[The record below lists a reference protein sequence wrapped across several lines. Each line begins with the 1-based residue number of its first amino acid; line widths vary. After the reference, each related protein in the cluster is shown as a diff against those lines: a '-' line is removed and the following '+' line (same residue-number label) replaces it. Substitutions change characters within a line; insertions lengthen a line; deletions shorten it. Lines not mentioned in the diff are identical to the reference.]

1 MTQHTDPQTSAGAQQ
16 RVACLGYLGFTS
28 SRLAEWEKFAQS
40 IAGLERHPDSSDT
53 ELLLRMDAR
62 SFRMSIERGD
72 TEGVSRLGWE
82 MASPA
87 ALQTMGDSLERAG
100 VAVRRAPVDVLQ
112 RRKVLQMLQC
122 QDPAGNTVELVTGHR
137 VQIGPFASPRGVRF
151 VTGHTGMGHLVLI
164 IDAAQY
170 EATLDFYTRLLGLK
184 VSDVFRFKGRTA
196 TFMRCNERH
205 HSLALISGE
214 GAPKVAHYML
224 ETAELDDVGFALDAC
239 YAQGY
244 VVKRSLG
251 RHSNDRALSFYV
263 ETPSGFDMEYG
274 WGGRAVHDD
283 TWVVTEVDHGT
294 LWGHR
299 PSAASY
305 AL

>member
-1 MTQHTDPQTSAGAQQ
+1 MNESPNDKSDGHAEV
-16 RVACLGYLGFTS
+16 RVVCLGYLCFTS
-28 SRLAEWEKFAQS
+28 SKLAEWEQFAQT
-40 IAGLERHPDSSDT
+40 IAGLERHPDSTSSD
-53 ELLLRMDAR
+53 LLLRMDAR
-62 SFRMSIERGD
+62 SFRIGIERGD
-72 TEGVSRLGWE
+72 TEGLARLGWE
-82 MASPA
+82 MPSPQ
-87 ALQTMGDSLERAG
+87 ALDAMRDKLQQAG
-100 VAVRRAPVDVLQ
+100 VPVQDAADELLHK
-112 RRKVLQMLQC
+112 RKVLRMLRC
-122 QDPAGNTVELVTGHR
+122 KDPAGNEVELVTGHR

-151 VTGHTGMGHLVLI
+151 VTEHMGMGHLVLLI
-164 IDAAQY
+164 NAEHY
-170 EATLDFYTRLLGLK
+170 EQTLAFYTGLLGLK

-196 TFMRCNERH
+196 TFLRCNARH
-205 HSLALISGE
+205 HSLALISADSG
-214 GAPKVAHYML
+214 PKVAHYML
-224 ETAELDDVGFALDAC
+224 ETADLDDVGFALDAC
-239 YAQGY
+239 YARGY

-299 PSAASY
+299 PSAPSY